1 MEFVARGWFT
11 LWPPARRARRDERKR
26 QALQTGRRH

>member
-26 QALQTGRRH
+26 QPLQTGRRH